1 MTMFSSMKV
10 KAAAA
15 LAGCSL
21 MLSGCLIQPGKFT
34 SELMLLDDNAFTFT
48 YEGEIHFVGLAK
60 LAEESKRSSMGEFQ
74 AYCYGPLPG
83 EEIEAEPASEA
94 IIEQTTT
101 PASRDAAKI
110 AAEAAADAA
119 EDAAYAAYSGDR
131 ECTPDEEAEQRQ
143 QWEERQQRRIE
154 KDRKEAEQ
162 ISQMFGGIDVTDP
175 EAEKELAAILVRQ
188 RGFERVEAKGDGMF
202 DVSYSITSTL
212 QHDFIFPMFEGFPA
226 SSPFVQAFVRDG
238 NVVRINAPGLSPTA
252 GGGQLAPLMMGG
264 GMFGGGSS
272 PKDELNLPKID
283 GTFSIVTTGDIRAN
297 NTDEGPVTEAR
308 GKRLTWQ
315 INSRTE
321 AAPTALIAM

>member
-10 KAAAA
+10 KAAAV

-34 SELMLLDDNAFTFT
+34 SELMLLEDDAFTFT

-60 LAEESKRSSMGEFQ
+60 LAEESKRSSAGEFQ
-74 AYCYGPLPG
+74 AYCYGPLPEG
-83 EEIEAEPASEA
+83 AEEQEAATEEMTAQEA
-94 IIEQTTT
+94 M
-101 PASRDAAKI
+101 D
-110 AAEAAADAA
+110 AAEAAAEAA
-119 EDAAYAAYSGDR
+119 EDAVYSGDR
-131 ECTPDEEAEQRQ
+131 ECTPEEEAEQRQ

-162 ISQMFGGIDVTDP
+162 MSQMFGGVDVTDP
-175 EAEKELAAILVRQ
+175 EAEQELAAMLLRQ
-188 RGFERVEAKGDGMF
+188 KGFDRVEAKGDGMF

-212 QHDFIFPMFEGFPA
+212 QHDFMFPMFEGFPT
-226 SSPFVQAFVRDG
+226 SSPFVQAIVRDG
-238 NVVRINAPGLSPTA
+238 NVVRINAPGLTPAA

-264 GMFGGGSS
+264 GMFGGSS
-272 PKDELNLPKID
+272 SQKDELNLPEIE

-297 NTDEGPVTEAR
+297 NTDEGPATENGR
-308 GKRLTWQ
+308 KRLTWQ